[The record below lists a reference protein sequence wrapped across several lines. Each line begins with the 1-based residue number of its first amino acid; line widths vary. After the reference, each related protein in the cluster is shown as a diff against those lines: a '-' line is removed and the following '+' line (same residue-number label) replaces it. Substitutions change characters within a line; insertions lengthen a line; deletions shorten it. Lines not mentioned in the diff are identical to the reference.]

1 VDDNRLRQL
10 LIQTDAAA
18 KPPAAGDLV
27 GGAILRRS
35 RRRRNTAIGA
45 IGTSLLVALVTVHLT
60 HSVMSRSPSTLG
72 EGRGES
78 SFGRDDLAMSIQ
90 LDVATRTVDGLLRD
104 ERTKSIDEHLQRVE
118 LERLILRQ
126 QREQAATD
134 ALASAAD
141 LTDGGQAAVLRRI
154 IQCYSGTG
162 AAIVAQ
168 GRLSTIQ

>member
-10 LIQTDAAA
+10 LIQTDAEA
-18 KPPAAGDLV
+18 KPLVAGDLV
-27 GGAILRRS
+27 GGAIRRRS

-45 IGTSLLVALVTVHLT
+45 IGSICLAVGIAIHFSHPVF
-60 HSVMSRSPSTLG
+60 SPSPGTPGDGLAKTD
-72 EGRGES
+72 E
-78 SFGRDDLAMSIQ
+78 LAMSVQ
-90 LDVATRTVDGLLRD
+90 LDIATRTVDSLLRD

-118 LERLILRQ
+118 VERAILQQ

-134 ALASAAD
+134 ALASARD